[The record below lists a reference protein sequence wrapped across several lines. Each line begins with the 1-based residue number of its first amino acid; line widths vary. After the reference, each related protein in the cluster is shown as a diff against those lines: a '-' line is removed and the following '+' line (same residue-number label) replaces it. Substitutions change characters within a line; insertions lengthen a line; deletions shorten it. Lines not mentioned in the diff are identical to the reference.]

1 MIVVIKK
8 KREINKGRGESR
20 NKENLAKLEAY
31 IKLHDTQSTIY
42 NNREL
47 RSES

>member
-8 KREINKGRGESR
+8 KREINKGRGDSR

-31 IKLHDTQSTIY
+31 IKLHDTKPVIS

-47 RSES
+47 RCGS